1 MSQNVIVLPTSF
13 LTLLVKLK
21 IDFMKRILFVFMV
34 LVAPFVMAQNFD
46 SLWEDHFSYVSV
58 KDISQGDDRLFVGS
72 DNAVFIYDLSTEE
85 IITLSSVQGLSGE
98 SITTL
103 HYSSETDILIIGY
116 EDGLLEVVTI
126 DENNEVIK
134 VVDIRD
140 KQNIPPNRK
149 RINHFTEFEGK
160 IYISADFGVSVYDL
174 ERLEFR
180 ESYFIGDF
188 GTQIKITQTTIL
200 LPYIYASSSEGGIR
214 RAILNSDSIIDFQDW
229 ELVTPGNFIAAQ
241 TLGNRVLIARADN
254 TVFRINAGNSLQQLA
269 SFNSP
274 IQDFKVNNALLTIT
288 TSNTIQA
295 YEQGFILRSSVTS
308 LPDFDYSLQTGYSF
322 NDFFYLGTTFNGIL
336 RVPYGTNQVTQIL
349 PDGPLLNS
357 PFSLDTTAGQVWVSF
372 GAVNVFFNPFPL
384 DRKGISNL
392 SEGVW
397 TNISHNELTQTLG
410 VSAINDIVDISIDD
424 QNPNT
429 AYFSSF
435 FSGLLKVEDKTP
447 TVLFDETNSSLEN
460 PVFNG
465 NNAGVRLYGSDFD
478 REGNLW
484 FLQSL
489 TDDALHRLS
498 PNGQIQSFDVSSVS
512 GGRSELAY
520 SELTISREGFI
531 FFGAAQTG
539 LVGYNPTNNQFKA
552 IGDDDTGGGL
562 PSTDIRALA
571 FDNQN
576 RLWIGTL
583 RGLRVLFNPGGFF
596 NDSGDVSSDA
606 IIFED
611 DEGVG
616 QELLF
621 EQTITDIEVD
631 GSNNKWI
638 ATATSG
644 VFYVSSNGQE
654 TLLRFT
660 SDNSPLPSNN
670 VQDIAIDPFTG
681 EVFFATING
690 LVSYKGTSTEPRDNL
705 EEVFV
710 FPNPVRP
717 VYEGNVTIDGLT
729 ANANVKITDLEG
741 NLVFQETSRGGS
753 VIWDTRAF
761 GAYKVASGVYF
772 VLITTEDALE
782 TKIKKIMIV
791 R

>member
-1 MSQNVIVLPTSF
+1 MNRT
-13 LTLLVKLK
+13 
-21 IDFMKRILFVFMV
+21 LFVF
-34 LVAPFVMAQNFD
+34 LVFLAPLAMAQNFEN
-46 SLWEDHFSYVSV
+46 LWEDHFSYVSV
-58 KDISQGDDRLFVGS
+58 KDISQGDDRIFVGS
-72 DNAVFIYDLSTEE
+72 DNAIFIYDLSTEG
-85 IITLSSVQGLSGE
+85 ITTLSSVLGLSGE
-98 SITTL
+98 SITTI
-103 HYSSETDILIIGY
+103 HYSSDTDILLIGY
-116 EDGLLEVVTI
+116 EDGLIEVVSI
-126 DENNEVIK
+126 GEDNDVLK

-140 KQNIPPNRK
+140 KQNIPPNKK

-160 IYISADFGVSVYDL
+160 IYVSAQFGVSVYDL

-180 ESYFIGDF
+180 DSYFIGDL
-188 GTQIKITQTTIL
+188 GTQINITQTTIL

-214 RAILNSDSIIDFQDW
+214 RAILNSDSIIDFQEW

-241 TLGNRVLIARADN
+241 TLGTRVLVARADN
-254 TVFRINAGNSLQQLA
+254 TVFRINSGNALQQLA
-269 SFNSP
+269 SFSSP
-274 IQDFKVNNALLTIT
+274 IRDFKVNNALLTIT
-288 TSNTIQA
+288 TSTSIHA
-295 YEQGFILRSSVTS
+295 YEQGFIPRASVTS
-308 LPDFDYSLQTGYSF
+308 LPDFNYSLQSGYSF
-322 NDFFYLGTTFNGIL
+322 NDFFYLGTTVNGLL
-336 RVPYGTNQVTQIL
+336 RVPYNTNQSTQIL
-349 PDGPLLNS
+349 PDGPLLNT
-357 PFSLDTTAGQVWVSF
+357 PFALDTTAGQLWVSF

-392 SEGVW
+392 REGTW
-397 TNISHNELTQTLG
+397 TNIPHDEIAASTG
-410 VSAINDIVDISIDD
+410 VNTINDIVNISIDD

-429 AYFSSF
+429 VYFSSF
-435 FSGLLKVEDKTP
+435 FSGLLKVEDQVP
-447 TVLFDETNSSLEN
+447 AVLYNENNSSLEN

-465 NNAGVRLYGSDFD
+465 NNAGIRLYGSDFD
-478 REGNLW
+478 RDGNLW
-484 FLQSL
+484 VLQTL
-489 TDDALHRLS
+489 TDDALIRVT
-498 PNGQIQSFDVSSVS
+498 PNGQFQSFDVSNIS
-512 GGRSELAY
+512 GGREELAY
-520 SELTISREGFI
+520 SELVISREGFI
-531 FFGAAQTG
+531 FFGAVQTG
-539 LVGYNPTNNQFKA
+539 LAAFNPVNNQFRA
-552 IGDDDTGGGL
+552 IGGDDTGGGL

-596 NDSGDVSSDA
+596 SDTGDVSADP

-611 DEGVG
+611 EEGVG

-638 ATATSG
+638 ATASSG
-644 VFYVSSNGQE
+644 VFYLSSNGQE

-660 SDNSPLPSNN
+660 SENSPLPSDN

-690 LVSYKGTSTEPRDNL
+690 LVSYKGTSTAPRDNL

-717 VYEGNVTIDGLT
+717 QYQGNVTIDGLT

-741 NLVFQETSRGGS
+741 NLVFQETSQGGS

-761 GAYKVASGVYF
+761 GDYKVASGVYF

>member
-1 MSQNVIVLPTSF
+1 MGYLE
-13 LTLLVKLK
+13 K
-21 IDFMKRILFVFMV
+21 IDFMNRILFVF
-34 LVAPFVMAQNFD
+34 LVFLAPLAMAQNFEN
-46 SLWEDHFSYVSV
+46 LWKDHFSYVSV
-58 KDISQGDDRLFVGS
+58 KDISQGDDRVFVGS
-72 DNAVFIYDLSTEE
+72 DNAIFIYDLSTEE
-85 IITLSSVQGLSGE
+85 ITTLSSVQGLSGE
-98 SITTL
+98 SITTI
-103 HYSSETDILIIGY
+103 HYSSETDILLIGY
-116 EDGLLEVVTI
+116 EDGLIEVVNVGQ
-126 DENNEVIK
+126 ENEVLK

-140 KQNIPPNRK
+140 KQNIPPNKK
-149 RINHFTEFEGK
+149 RINQFTEFEGK
-160 IYISADFGVSVYDL
+160 IYISAQFGVSVYDL
-174 ERLEFR
+174 ERLEFSD
-180 ESYFIGDF
+180 SYFIGDL
-188 GTQIKITQTTIL
+188 GTQINITQTTIL

-214 RAILNSDSIIDFQDW
+214 RAILNSDSIIDFQEW

-254 TVFRINAGNSLQQLA
+254 TVFRINSGNTLQQLA
-269 SFNSP
+269 SFTSP
-274 IQDFKVNNALLTIT
+274 IRDFKVNNALLTIT
-288 TSNTIQA
+288 TSNSIQA
-295 YEQGFILRSSVTS
+295 YEQGFILRASVTS
-308 LPDFDYSLQTGYSF
+308 LTDFNYRLQSGYSF
-322 NDFFYLGTTFNGIL
+322 NDFFYLGTTVNGLL
-336 RVPYGTNQVTQIL
+336 RVPYNTNQATQIL
-349 PDGPLLNS
+349 PDGPLLNT
-357 PFSLDTTAGQVWVSF
+357 PFALDTTAGQLWVSF
-372 GAVNVFFNPFPL
+372 GAVDVFFNPFPL

-392 SEGVW
+392 SEGTW
-397 TNISHNELTQTLG
+397 TNISHIELAVSLG
-410 VSAINDIVDISIDD
+410 VTAINDIVNISIDD

-429 AYFSSF
+429 VYFSSF
-435 FSGLLKVEDKTP
+435 FSGLLKVEDKAP
-447 TVLFDETNSSLEN
+447 TVLYNENNSALEN
-460 PVFNG
+460 PNFNG
-465 NNAGVRLYGSDFD
+465 NPAGVRLYGSDFD
-478 REGNLW
+478 RDGNLW
-484 FLQSL
+484 VLQTL
-489 TDDALHRLS
+489 TDDALNRVT
-498 PNGQIQSFDVSSVS
+498 PNGQFQSFDVSNIS
-512 GGRSELAY
+512 GGREELAY
-520 SELTISREGFI
+520 SELAISREGFV
-531 FFGAAQTG
+531 FFGAVQTG
-539 LVGYNPTNNQFKA
+539 LAAFNPANNQFRA
-552 IGDDDTGGGL
+552 IGGDDTGGGL

-596 NDSGDVSSDA
+596 SDTGDVSADP

-638 ATATSG
+638 ATASSG
-644 VFYVSSNGQE
+644 VFYLSSNGQE

-660 SDNSPLPSNN
+660 SENSPLPSDN

-690 LVSYKGTSTEPRDNL
+690 LVSYKGTSTAPRDNL

-717 VYEGNVTIDGLT
+717 QYQGNVTIDGLT
-729 ANANVKITDLEG
+729 VNANVKITDLEG
-741 NLVFQETSRGGS
+741 NLVFQETSQGGS

-761 GAYKVASGVYF
+761 GDYKVASGVYF